1 MSAPRRRA
9 MALVA
14 GMVFAAALTGL
25 GCAATDIA
33 TEAPVAE
40 EDPTYRM
47 IILSDRTGGHTEGVY
62 PAIIDEINLLKPDIV
77 VTVGDQIEGVT
88 EDMEAASA
96 EWDSVLVFLGEIEAP
111 YYLTAGNHDIWSDK
125 SSSLY
130 TRKTGFAPYYS
141 FDYENTHF
149 VVLDN
154 SRLGSWSDIPEEQ
167 LIWLTQDLETHR
179 EAART
184 FVFYHKPFWEAST
197 ANGRTDC
204 VHDLLVEYGVDAVFT
219 GHYHHY
225 FAGEYDGILYS
236 SIGSSGGHMYRQDRQ
251 PVARGEFFQFAWVT
265 VGDDGHDL
273 AIIHA
278 GSVYPWDVNTIANE
292 REMSR
297 IEGSLVS
304 VSSIPLAEGAQEWVD
319 VTVTIAN
326 EGIVAV
332 QDEAGWSL
340 PEGWEAAPESFDVNV
355 APGEIGEFPV
365 RVLNSG
371 ELYPVPDFSVTY
383 PLTNGGTIEA
393 TVPLRVVRSASAHKL
408 SSAPGIDAAA
418 DDWPASAFVS
428 RFYPAYEGYEVEG
441 KTVFGFAHDA
451 DNLYVMAICNDPEAE
466 SIQAAVE
473 ERDGPI
479 YTDDCIGFFFQ
490 PDREEMVVYQVY
502 INPLGTVF
510 DQKITFDEDIRY
522 TVDVS
527 WDGEYEI
534 VCRMTDEGWCA
545 EVGMPFS
552 EFGVRAKEAGVWGLN
567 FRRKQ
572 HRTQSQA
579 DWQVPID
586 YNPRSFGELILE

>member
-1 MSAPRRRA
+1 MSAPRKRA
-9 MALVA
+9 IASVA
-14 GMVFAAALTGL
+14 GMALAVALTGL
-25 GCAATDIA
+25 GCAVTNVAK
-33 TEAPVAE
+33 EPPVAE
-40 EDPTYRM
+40 PDVTYRM

-62 PAIIDEINLLKPDIV
+62 PSIIDEINLLKPDIV

-88 EDMEAASA
+88 ENMEAASA

-111 YYLTAGNHDIWSDK
+111 YYLTAGNHDIWSDE
-125 SSSLY
+125 SRSLY

-141 FDYENTHF
+141 FDHKNTHF

-154 SRLGSWSDIPEEQ
+154 SRLASWSDIPGEQ
-167 LIWLTQDLETHR
+167 LTWLTQDLSTHR

-197 ANGRTDC
+197 ANGHADC

-225 FAGEYDGILYS
+225 FVGEYDGILYS

-265 VGDDGHDL
+265 VSDGGHDL
-273 AIIHA
+273 AVIHA
-278 GSVYPWDVNTIANE
+278 GSVYPWDVNTVANE
-292 REMSR
+292 REISR

-304 VSSIPLAEGAQEWVD
+304 VSSVSLAEVAHEWMD

-332 QDEAGWSL
+332 RDEADWSL
-340 PEGWEAAPESFDVNV
+340 PDDWVADPESFDVDV
-355 APGEIGEFPV
+355 APGETGEFSV
-365 RVLNSG
+365 RMLNSG

-383 PLTNGGTIEA
+383 PLTNGRAIEA
-393 TVPLRVVRSASAHKL
+393 TVPLRVVRSASAHEL
-408 SSAPGIDAAA
+408 LPAPRIDAAA
-418 DDWPASAFVS
+418 DDWPESAFIS
-428 RFYPAYEGYEVEG
+428 RFYPAYEDYEVEG
-441 KTVFGFAHDA
+441 KTAFGFGHDA
-451 DNLYVMAICNDPEAE
+451 RNLYVMVVCDDPEAK

-473 ERDGPI
+473 KRDGPV
-479 YTDDCIGFFFQ
+479 YADDCVGFFFQ

-502 INPLGTVF
+502 VNPLGTVF
-510 DQKITFDEDIRY
+510 DQRISFDENMRY
-522 TVDVS
+522 TVDAS

-534 VCRMTDEGWCA
+534 ACRMTDGGWRA
-545 EVGMPFS
+545 EMRMAFS
-552 EFGVRAKEAGVWGLN
+552 EFGVRAGETAIWGLN